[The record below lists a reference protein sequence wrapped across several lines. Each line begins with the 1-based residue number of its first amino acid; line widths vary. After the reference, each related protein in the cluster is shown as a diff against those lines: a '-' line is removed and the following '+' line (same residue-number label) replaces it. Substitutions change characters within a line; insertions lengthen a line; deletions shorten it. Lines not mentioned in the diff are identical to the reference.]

1 MGAGRHDQRGEPQS
15 HDDLGP
21 LVGAFN
27 SRASERARSRRRVER
42 STIELERKH
51 IEVEGRRRYI
61 ETILERITTGVVSVD
76 ATGAITTI
84 NSAAARL
91 LSLDRSIV
99 GQPARV
105 VFDRLDLQPVNALL
119 AGALR
124 QAQGV
129 PSSSRDAGRAKTE
142 PAAQ

>member
-27 SRASERARSRRRVER
+27 SRASERARSRRKVER

-51 IEVEGRRRYI
+51 VEVEGRRRYI

-76 ATGAITTI
+76 AAGPITT
-84 NSAAARL
+84 NNRAAGRVPPL
-91 LSLDRSIV
+91 NTQTTV
-99 GQPARV
+99 QPALRV
-105 VFDRLDLQPVNALL
+105 FRTRELHPK
-119 AGALR
+119 
-124 QAQGV
+124 
-129 PSSSRDAGRAKTE
+129 PRA
-142 PAAQ
+142 

>member
-27 SRASERARSRRRVER
+27 SRASERARSRRKVER

-51 IEVEGRRRYI
+51 VEVEGRRRYI

-76 ATGAITTI
+76 AAGMITTI
-84 NSAAARL
+84 NSAAGRL
-91 LSLDRSIV
+91 LSLDRRIV
-99 GQPARV
+99 GQPAMA
-105 VFDRLDLQPVNALL
+105 VFDRADLQPIAKLL
-119 AGALR
+119 TSG
-124 QAQGV
+124 G
-129 PSSSRDAGRAKTE
+129 
-142 PAAQ
+142 